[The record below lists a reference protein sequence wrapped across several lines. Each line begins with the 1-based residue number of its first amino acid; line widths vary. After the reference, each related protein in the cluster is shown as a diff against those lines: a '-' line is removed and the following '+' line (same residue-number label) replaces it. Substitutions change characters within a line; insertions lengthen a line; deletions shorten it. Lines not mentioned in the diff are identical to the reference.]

1 DECVL
6 PEQPPDL
13 HGRAGRWLPGVDV
26 LVADLADHWQMGGVE
41 QVDVELDDLLEAGS
55 DRLEGGAEVVEHL
68 TGLGAD
74 VAGADKRPRRVQGDL
89 AVADAGLAG
98 PGWHLVE
105 GVVFRAG
112 VMAEWLRVRRS
123 RGAGSFRAEVRTSDR
138 GRGLASGGPAAW

>member
-1 DECVL
+1 GPSPLPAPAPLRASSPPRRLRRGDHRDGLDLDECVL

-13 HGRAGRWLPGVDV
+13 HGRAGRWLPGVDI
-26 LVADLADHWQMGGVE
+26 LVADLPHDGELGGVD
-41 QVDVELDDLLEAGS
+41 QVEVELDDLLEAGS

-89 AVADAGLAG
+89 AVADAGLSG

-105 GVVFRAG
+105 GVV
-112 VMAEWLRVRRS
+112 
-123 RGAGSFRAEVRTSDR
+123 
-138 GRGLASGGPAAW
+138 